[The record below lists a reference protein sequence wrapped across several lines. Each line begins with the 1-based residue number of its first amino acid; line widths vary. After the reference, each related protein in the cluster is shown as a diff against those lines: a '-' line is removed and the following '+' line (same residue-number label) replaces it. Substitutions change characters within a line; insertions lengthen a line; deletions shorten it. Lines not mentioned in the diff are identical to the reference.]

1 MEVNLLNPTG
11 IHKKDSYDLN
21 DIDNSF
27 ISNTSDNLNN
37 DFESEHNVNI
47 KVSVK
52 SSSRKK
58 LFFVCFFTA
67 LIIGL
72 SIYYKFFVNQK
83 IFIESG
89 KVQSLIEYVLDDNEL
104 DLLGFNFENYSIDL
118 KLQIDS
124 GAQLSDDF
132 KKHVNGLVGPD
143 KYRTEIVKHKNIQMI
158 SIKYPPFLD
167 ILNSGFNESLGLVT
181 YNNLIDQINV
191 DTKTLINF
199 LSQSFKINN
208 PKIPSFKIDKVDKN
222 HYNLQFSQ

>member
-1 MEVNLLNPTG
+1 MV
-11 IHKKDSYDLN
+11 
-21 DIDNSF
+21 
-27 ISNTSDNLNN
+27 
-37 DFESEHNVNI
+37 
-47 KVSVK
+47 
-52 SSSRKK
+52 
-58 LFFVCFFTA
+58 FFVCFFTA

-89 KVQSLIEYVLDDNEL
+89 KVQSLIEYVLADNEL
-104 DLLGFNFENYSIDL
+104 GLLGFNFENYSIDL
-118 KLQIDS
+118 KLQMDS

-143 KYRTEIVKHKNIQMI
+143 KYRTEIVKRKNIQMI

-167 ILNSGFNESLGLVT
+167 ILNSGFNESLGLAT

-191 DTKTLINF
+191 DRKTLINF

-208 PKIPSFKIDKVDKN
+208 PKIPSFKIDKVDEN